1 MFEAME
7 AMQAVGQA
15 AAAAGGLMTAGGV
28 GYAMLAVAVAER
40 FTTSVREASGFTP
53 RDAGLAYEDVRFH
66 ARGDDVRLAAWY
78 LGARQPRGAVVLVHG
93 RGASKGNELTV
104 QAMAL
109 VRRLLDAELSVLML
123 DLRGHGDSDAAR
135 LTYGCNERLD
145 VLGAVDW
152 LIERG
157 YRPGTI
163 GVLGASMGGSAAIAA
178 AAEEPA
184 IGAVVSDS
192 AFADFAAVLRHNFPR
207 VMRTRLALALLPG
220 ALWWVRRWTGAALQ
234 AFRPAELARA
244 LQQRPLML
252 IHSKGDRFVIAE
264 HAQQLAAAA
273 GVEAWVSDTDGHV
286 ATFLAQPQEYGERV
300 GAFFGQHLARAA

>member
-1 MFEAME
+1 MFEAFE
-7 AMQAVGQA
+7 AA

>member
-1 MFEAME
+1 MFEAIE
-7 AMQAVGQA
+7 GV

-28 GYAMLAVAVAER
+28 GYAALAVVGAER
-40 FTTSVREASGFTP
+40 FTPAKREASGFTP
-53 RDAGLAYEDVRFH
+53 RAAGMAYEDVRFH
-66 ARGDDVRLAAWY
+66 ARADEVRLAAWY
-78 LGARQPRGAVVLVHG
+78 LGARRPRGAVILVHG
-93 RGASKGNELTV
+93 RGASKGNELNM

-109 VRRLLDAELSVLML
+109 VRRLLDSELSVLML

-152 LIERG
+152 LIGRG

-220 ALWWVRRWTGAALQ
+220 ALWWVRRWTGVALQ
-234 AFRPAELARA
+234 RFRPAELVRA
-244 LQQRPLML
+244 LQHRPLLL
-252 IHSKGDRFVIAE
+252 IHSRGDRFVTAE
-264 HAQQLAAAA
+264 HAERLAAAS
-273 GVEAWVSDTDGHV
+273 GTEAWVSDTEGHV
-286 ATFLAQPQEYGERV
+286 ATFMAQPQEYGERV
-300 GAFFGQHLARAA
+300 GGFFSRHLAGAA